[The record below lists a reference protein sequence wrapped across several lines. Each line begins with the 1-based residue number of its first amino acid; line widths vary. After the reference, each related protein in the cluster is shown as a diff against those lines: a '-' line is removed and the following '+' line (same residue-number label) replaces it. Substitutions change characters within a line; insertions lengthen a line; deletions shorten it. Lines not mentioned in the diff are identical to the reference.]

1 MNRVLLLMVACFLLW
16 MPRAV
21 AAHRV
26 AIVGTDSGAE
36 IVKLLDLAI
45 TEFSHSKTIEVLERA
60 QIEQV
65 LREQE
70 VSLGNGVADAERA
83 VKVGRLLRADLFAVL
98 EGGGPRQP
106 FGVVVFDGQT
116 GVRYAD
122 TALVASN
129 VLSAAREVAR
139 VVEQAAQKLQRRST
153 DLRTVGVLS
162 VRNADLPRS
171 FDSVC
176 ETIGLLLEHELVAA
190 PGIAVL
196 ERRRL
201 QQINRER
208 GVVSGAGKVLLP
220 SMRLLEME
228 VTRDGQGLRANA
240 ALSDFDGKGTA
251 RTNVSVSTMDAAG
264 LSRQL
269 ARAVTQ
275 LLNTRT
281 AASEFERSAEARR
294 FGREAELLTAHR
306 DYAPALGA
314 LEAAYALNPAD
325 TTLQLSLVEL
335 LPAAAIEYINPG
347 GQRWHGP
354 LKQKPSE
361 DELAKALALGHR
373 AADLLHDFCL
383 EAAAMTDPDKPVSPM
398 MTPDA
403 YEALG
408 DLMEK
413 LADRLL
419 KGTPSKAES
428 DSLSRKERDLRIEII
443 EPYLRARVHD
453 AKSFEKFGSSLFWLT
468 FNPYLGGYNE
478 TQFRRDF
485 ALVLERWLPLA
496 ERYNPLDGSGNYAPL
511 FHATYG
517 ANNITAT
524 REAAPFEAV
533 WSHCERSADPV
544 LRAYA
549 KFGRAMPGLKKSI
562 DPDDATFQAERALR
576 LWLQNQIVQTPAG
589 EMKHVR
595 EQLFEML
602 DQALVCVMNHREDW
616 REYLEACQ
624 FALEQHEARP
634 GLFGISLTTLGTP
647 RNNRTAEIYPL
658 ASQILKFIDE
668 RPEAF
673 SERDRNQ
680 CMATCR
686 QYRDRFAPKPTEATN
701 SPLPWTRAV
710 KLFEPSPKRDGV
722 GWLFKPVVAGGAV
735 YVSGLGLDGANIHDE
750 VIQLVRIPLDGKPVS
765 LLGRAAFRGLIP
777 EDTHPSVESAWKK
790 GSERRLS
797 FSFELRNLPRAACVV
812 SNTYL
817 LATHLGVFAF
827 PIAGGPVE
835 VLCGTNGLPSDE
847 VHSLAFLKGKLY
859 VGAGEL
865 SNAGYLAEY
874 DLAAKTAKT
883 LASSRRKEIA
893 SPFDD
898 QPPFY
903 PAFLWADEARE
914 RVLMLAATY
923 RSKSLSGLWSFTP
936 ATGQFR
942 QLAPFSLQFV
952 TGGQWVWGGEAASN
966 VIGAFHAGGFLAL
979 WDTQKDQFIL
989 NYHRTNL
996 EISPRWPAR
1005 LQGGS
1010 ILYPPLMLHDGWLWW
1025 ANPLERASL
1034 DGTKLEEFP
1043 PLPGKIENQRTEFL
1057 QLLDGGKRLLAADR
1071 TGVWLLELRF
1081 EEH

>member
-83 VKVGRLLRADLFAVL
+83 VKAGRLLRADLFAVL
-98 EGGGPRQP
+98 EGGGPQQP

-176 ETIGLLLEHELVAA
+176 ETIGRLLERELVAS
-190 PGIAVL
+190 PGVAVL

-201 QQINRER
+201 EQINRER
-208 GVVSGAGKVLLP
+208 GVVNGAGEALLP

-228 VTRDGQGLRANA
+228 MTRDGQGLRANA
-240 ALSDFDGKGTA
+240 ALSGLDGKGTV
-251 RTNVSVSTMDAAG
+251 RTNVSVPTMDAAG

-269 ARAVTQ
+269 TRAVLQ
-275 LLNTRT
+275 LLNTR
-281 AASEFERSAEARR
+281 AAAVEFDRSAEARR

-306 DYAPALGA
+306 DYAPALRA

-325 TTLQLSLVEL
+325 TNLQFSLVRL
-335 LPAAAIEYINPG
+335 LPAAAIEYIDPG
-347 GQRWHGP
+347 GQRWQRA
-354 LKQKPSE
+354 LKRKPSD
-361 DELAKALALGHR
+361 DELAQALALGHR
-373 AADLLHDFCL
+373 GADLLRDFCL
-383 EAAAMTDPDKPVSPM
+383 EAAAVTDSEKPISKM
-398 MTPDA
+398 MAPDA

-419 KGTPSKAES
+419 KDTPSKAES
-428 DSLSRKERDLRIEII
+428 DSLSRKERDIRIEII
-443 EPYLRARVHD
+443 EPCLRARVHD
-453 AKSFEKFGSSLFWLT
+453 AKSFERFGSSLFWLT
-468 FNPYLGGYNE
+468 FNPHLGAYNE
-478 TQFRRDF
+478 TQFRCDA

-496 ERYNPLDGSGNYAPL
+496 ERYNPLDGSGNYTPL
-511 FHATYG
+511 YHATYG
-517 ANNITAT
+517 GYNITAA
-524 REAAPFEAV
+524 REAALFDEV
-533 WSHCERSADPV
+533 WSRCERSADPV

-549 KFGRAMPGLKKSI
+549 KFGRAMPGLKKANYPS
-562 DPDDATFQAERALR
+562 DETLRAERALR
-576 LWLQNQIVQTPAG
+576 LWLQNEIAQLPAT
-589 EMKHVR
+589 ETNR
-595 EQLFEML
+595 LRDRLFGML

-624 FALEQHEARP
+624 FALEQREARP
-634 GLFGISLTTLGTP
+634 GLFSTSLLTLSTP
-647 RNNRTAEIYPL
+647 RNHRTVEVYPL
-658 ASQILKFIDE
+658 AVQILKLLDE

-680 CMATCR
+680 CTAICC
-686 QYRDRFAPKPTEATN
+686 QYRDRFAPELTSATN
-701 SPLPWTRAV
+701 SPLRWTRAV

-722 GWLFKPVVAGGAV
+722 GWLFKPVVSNGAV
-735 YVSGLGLDGANIHDE
+735 YVAGLGLDGENFHDE
-750 VIQLVRIPLDGKPVS
+750 ALQLVRIPLDGKPVS
-765 LLGRAAFRGLIP
+765 LLGRVGFHGLFP
-777 EDTHPSVESAWKK
+777 DNLHSSVENAWKK
-790 GSERRLS
+790 RSEAMS
-797 FSFELRNLPRAACVV
+797 FLFDGRYLPRAACVV
-812 SNTYL
+812 SNKYL

-827 PIAGGPVE
+827 PMAGGPVE

-847 VHSLAFLKGKLY
+847 VHSLAVLKGKLY

-865 SNAGYLAEY
+865 NHAGYLVEY

-903 PAFLWADEARE
+903 PAFLWADEARY
-914 RVLMLAATY
+914 RILMLAATS
-923 RSKSLSGLWSFTP
+923 RSNSVSGLWSFTP
-936 ATGQFR
+936 ATSEFR
-942 QLAPFSLQFV
+942 QLAPYPLRSV
-952 TGGQWVWGGEAASN
+952 ASYWVWGGEVAPTA
-966 VIGAFHAGGFLAL
+966 IGVFQISGFLAL
-979 WDTQKDQFIL
+979 WDTRTDQFIL
-989 NYHRTNL
+989 NYHRTNQ
-996 EISPRWPAR
+996 ETSPRWPAR
-1005 LQGGS
+1005 HVGGGS
-1010 ILYPPLMLHDGWLWW
+1010 TLYPPVILHDGWLWW
-1025 ANPLERASL
+1025 ANPLQRASL

-1043 PLPGKIENQRTEFL
+1043 PLPDKIENQRTEFL
-1057 QLLDGGKRLLAADR
+1057 QLLDDGKRVLVADR
-1071 TGVWLLELRF
+1071 TAVWLLELRS

>member
-83 VKVGRLLRADLFAVL
+83 VKAGRLLRADLFAVL
-98 EGGGPRQP
+98 EGGGPQQP

-116 GVRYAD
+116 GVRYVD

-129 VLSAAREVAR
+129 AVSAAREVAS
-139 VVEQAAQKLQRRST
+139 VVELAAQKLQRRST

-176 ETIGLLLEHELVAA
+176 ETIGRLLERELVAS
-190 PGIAVL
+190 PGVAVL

-201 QQINRER
+201 EQINRER
-208 GVVSGAGKVLLP
+208 GVVNGAGEALLP

-228 VTRDGQGLRANA
+228 MTRDGQGLRANA
-240 ALSDFDGKGTA
+240 ALSGLDGKGTV
-251 RTNVSVSTMDAAG
+251 RTNVSVPTMDAAG

-269 ARAVTQ
+269 TRAVLQ
-275 LLNTRT
+275 LLNTR
-281 AASEFERSAEARR
+281 AAAVEFDRSAEARR

-306 DYAPALGA
+306 DYAPALRA
-314 LEAAYALNPAD
+314 LEAAYALNPVD
-325 TTLQLSLVEL
+325 TNLQFSLVRL
-335 LPAAAIEYINPG
+335 LPAAAIEYIDPG
-347 GQRWHGP
+347 GQRWQRA
-354 LKQKPSE
+354 LKRKPSD
-361 DELAKALALGHR
+361 DELAQALALGHR
-373 AADLLHDFCL
+373 GVDLLHDFCL
-383 EAAAMTDPDKPVSPM
+383 EAAAVTDSEKPISKM

-419 KGTPSKAES
+419 RDTPSKAES
-428 DSLSRKERDLRIEII
+428 DSLSGKERDLRIEII

-453 AKSFEKFGSSLFWLT
+453 GKSFDKFSSSLFWLT
-468 FNPYLGGYNE
+468 FNPHLGAYNE
-478 TQFRRDF
+478 TQFRRDA
-485 ALVLERWLPLA
+485 ALVVERWLPLA
-496 ERYNPLDGSGNYAPL
+496 EQYNPLDGSGNYAPL
-511 FHATYG
+511 FDATYG
-517 ANNITAT
+517 AYDSAAT
-524 REAAPFEAV
+524 RQPALFDDV
-533 WSHCERSADPV
+533 WSRCDRSADPV

-549 KFGRAMPGLKKSI
+549 KFGRAMPGLKKTN
-562 DPDDATFQAERALR
+562 DPDDATLQAERALR
-576 LWLQNQIVQTPAG
+576 LWLQNEIAHLPAA
-589 EMKHVR
+589 ETRRVR
-595 EQLFEML
+595 ERLFGML
-602 DQALVCVMNHREDW
+602 DEALVCVMNHREGW
-616 REYLEACQ
+616 REYLDACQ

-634 GLFGISLTTLGTP
+634 RLFNTSLLTLSTP

-658 ASQILKFIDE
+658 AVQILKLIDE

-680 CMATCR
+680 CTAICR
-686 QYRDRFAPKPTEATN
+686 QYRDRFAPKLTPTTN

-722 GWLFKPVVAGGAV
+722 GWLFKPVVSDGAV
-735 YVSGLGLDGANIHDE
+735 YVAGLGLDGENYHDE
-750 VIQLVRIPLDGKPVS
+750 ALQLVRIPLDGKPVS
-765 LLGRAAFRGLIP
+765 LLGRAGFHDLIP
-777 EDTHPSVESAWKK
+777 EDTHFSVENAWKK
-790 GSERRLS
+790 GSKPRGS
-797 FSFELRNLPRAACVV
+797 FAFDFRNLPRAACVV
-812 SNTYL
+812 SNKYL

-827 PIAGGPVE
+827 PMAGGPVE
-835 VLCGTNGLPSDE
+835 VLCGTNGLPFDE

-865 SNAGYLAEY
+865 NHAGYLVEFDVAT
-874 DLAAKTAKT
+874 KTAKT

-903 PAFLWADEARE
+903 PAFLWADQARD
-914 RVLMLAATY
+914 RILMLAASS
-923 RSKSLSGLWSFTP
+923 RSNSVSGLWSFTP
-936 ATGQFR
+936 ATGGFR
-942 QLAPFSLQFV
+942 QLAPFALRFV
-952 TGGQWVWGGEAASN
+952 TSDWVWGGEAAPS
-966 VIGAFHAGGFLAL
+966 VIGAFQSAGFLAL
-979 WDTQKDQFIL
+979 WDTRMDQFIL
-989 NYHRTNL
+989 NYHRTNQ
-996 EISPRWPAR
+996 ETSPRWPAR
-1005 LQGGS
+1005 HVGGGS
-1010 ILYPPLMLHDGWLWW
+1010 TLYPPVMLHQGWLWW
-1025 ANPLERASL
+1025 ANPLQRASL

-1057 QLLDGGKRLLAADR
+1057 QLLDDGKRVLAADR
-1071 TGVWLLELRF
+1071 TAVWLLELRS